1 MDDHRALELYA
12 QFLTYRHQHSSP
24 LAIVQPPDL
33 HSGRPMT
40 GPMIPFVESAS
51 DFLRELS
58 NSINDFRRQV
68 LTIESW
74 GRVYDSCGNED
85 RLSILVEFIR
95 PFGTL
100 ALSAPQAIRGRIVH
114 AAAIGCSHANHVL
127 NCANKALQ
135 WDGTGHL
142 TMKVASRI
150 GQPWASWK
158 RLAPLLSQKLAS
170 GSIYESTDDFRNQH
184 EHGHPRNIGLGL
196 TASVVV
202 AEGDDGRRSWSI
214 GSREAIPIATVLE
227 QTREQHAIAVE
238 AYGLFCALAKEQFEA
253 MITTTSALLPQ

>member
-12 QFLTYRHQHSSP
+12 QFLTFRRQHSP
-24 LAIVQPPDL
+24 MAIVQPPDL
-33 HSGRPMT
+33 HSGRSMA
-40 GPMIPFVESAS
+40 GPMIPFVENAS

-68 LTIESW
+68 LTIEAW
-74 GRVYDSCGNED
+74 ARVYESCGDDD

-100 ALSAPQAIRGRIVH
+100 ALSAPQAIRGRIIH

-127 NCANKALQ
+127 NRADNTLQ

-158 RLAPLLSQKLAS
+158 SLAPLLSQKLAS
-170 GSIYESTDDFRNQH
+170 GPIYELTDDFRNQQ
-184 EHGHPRNIGLGL
+184 EHGHPRNIGIGL
-196 TASVVV
+196 TASVVT
-202 AEGDDGRRSWSI
+202 AEGDGGRRCWSI
-214 GSREAIPIATVLE
+214 GSWEAISIATVLE
-227 QTREQHAIAVE
+227 QTAEQHAIAVE
-238 AYGLFCALAKEQFEA
+238 AYGLFCALAREQFEA
-253 MITTTSALLPQ
+253 LLTVTNAMLSR